1 MNEILVLSTAYFPPV
16 QYISKCARHGQ
27 VLIEQHENYQKQSFR
42 NRCEIYHA
50 NGRLPLS
57 VPVINDHGRKTII
70 KDCRVDN
77 LRAWQNNHWRS
88 IESSYRSSPFY
99 EFYRDDLQEIFQK
112 KYDFLLDLNQ
122 DTLQLALSWLDMDC
136 TCKRTGEYVFSYP
149 SGCKDYRYA
158 IHPKGQ
164 FRKNDHAYQEIQYTQ
179 VFEEKHGF
187 QSNLSILDLLFN
199 EGPNA
204 KNLLYQAYKDLNGE
218 H

>member
-1 MNEILVLSTAYFPPV
+1 V
-16 QYISKCARHGQ
+16 QFVSKCAWHDR

-50 NGRLPLS
+50 NGRLSLT
-57 VPVINDHGRKTII
+57 VPVINEHGRKTKI

-77 LRAWQNNHWRS
+77 HRAWQNNHWRS

-112 KYDFLLDLNQ
+112 RYEFLLDLNH

-136 TCKRTGEYVFSYP
+136 TCKRTDEYIFSYP
-149 SGCKDYRYA
+149 HGYNDFRYA
-158 IHPKGQ
+158 IHPKKQ
-164 FRKNDHAYQEIQYTQ
+164 FRQVDTTFQDISYTQ
-179 VFEEKHGF
+179 VFEEKQGF

-204 KNLLYQAYKDLNGE
+204 KNLLKQAYHAPGNGGDE
-218 H
+218 